1 MLCTPLPRAGFAVPG
16 GHGGAEGEGKGMAP
30 LPSVPGRSRE
40 EGGAM
45 HGQNEENEGLKAGV
59 SCAALLERLP
69 SVWRLDRA
77 ARPAPR

>member
-1 MLCTPLPRAGFAVPG
+1 
-16 GHGGAEGEGKGMAP
+16 
-30 LPSVPGRSRE
+30 
-40 EGGAM
+40 M